1 MNMSTYTYVYRVQKR
16 FDGNFY
22 PFSGCKNAEEII
34 KTFND

>member
-22 PFSGCKNAEEII
+22 PFSKCTNTEEII
-34 KTFND
+34 KTFNG